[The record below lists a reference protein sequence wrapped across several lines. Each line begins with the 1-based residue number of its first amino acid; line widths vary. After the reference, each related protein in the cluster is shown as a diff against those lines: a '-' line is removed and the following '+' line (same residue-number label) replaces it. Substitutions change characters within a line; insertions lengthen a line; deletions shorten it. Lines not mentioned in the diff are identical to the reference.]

1 MQALEEFESACLRSP
16 PLHSAS
22 SVGGLKRTAVRL
34 SALTDEALEEFE
46 RACLRS
52 PPAVR
57 LRAPTDDAP
66 AAPAGAPPP
75 VAEQQVE
82 EEEAEEEEGA
92 SRKRG
97 PSWEARKPLPPREV
111 SKQLTWHVSHAERA
125 VAAADYEA
133 EAEKLKQQYTMKH
146 QEQLEKTAQQRLK
159 VLTGLAVQVQT

>member
-1 MQALEEFESACLRSP
+1 M
-16 PLHSAS
+16 
-22 SVGGLKRTAVRL
+22 
-34 SALTDEALEEFE
+34 
-46 RACLRS
+46 
-52 PPAVR
+52 
-57 LRAPTDDAP
+57 
-66 AAPAGAPPP
+66 
-75 VAEQQVE
+75 E

-146 QEQLEKTAQQRLK
+146 QEQLEKTTQQRLK
-159 VLTGLAVQVQT
+159 VH